1 MQTLERLS
9 FTQSICLRPDI
20 GSVNMFSLVMIS
32 STYFCFHSTKGA
44 FLKKIQDW
52 ILKSEGI
59 RKWFCVSLLN
69 RSIQDLSDHGASM
82 EQKNPLWEVD
92 SLTLHDLK
100 DLGLICL
107 VKKRKI
113 RFRIPSDLRIQ
124 SWIFLKKRT
133 LVNSLSE
140 EPSCDRGEIDWVV
153 RWQYLTIIH
162 RSGDE

>member
-1 MQTLERLS
+1 MKSQERLS
-9 FTQSICLRPDI
+9 FTKSIRLRPGI

-32 STYFCFHSTKGA
+32 STFFCVHSTQGA

-52 ILKSEGI
+52 TLKSEGI
-59 RKWFCVSLLN
+59 RKRFCVSLLN
-69 RSIQDLSDHGASM
+69 RSIQDLSDHGASR
-82 EQKNPLWEVD
+82 EPKNPLWEVD

-140 EPSCDRGEIDWVV
+140 EPSCDRGEID
-153 RWQYLTIIH
+153 
-162 RSGDE
+162 